1 MNTMPRWLGTSANE
15 TAVTPEPSVLIGL
28 GRRVLELEARQI
40 ARAASRLD
48 GAFAVGVSLLAAA
61 KGRVI
66 VSGVGKSGLIARK
79 IAATLTS
86 TGTPA
91 TYLHPV
97 DSLHG
102 DLGIVGR
109 SDVAILLSKSGETEE
124 LFGLLAALQRLN
136 VPIIALTGG
145 AESTLAKVA
154 QVVLDAG
161 VEEEACPHDL
171 APTTSTGVALALGDA
186 LAVAL
191 LEVKGFKREHFAEL
205 HPGGSLGRK
214 LLLRAQDVMLPPQG
228 VLAPTVTMREGVV
241 ALARYRGLAIVVE
254 QGRVAGVVT
263 AGDLSRLAQ
272 SDSGFLDGPVSAV
285 MTAVPKVAMHDELAA
300 AVLGRMERHGIMA
313 MPVVDQ
319 ANGLVGVVH
328 LHDLMRAGAV

>member
-1 MNTMPRWLGTSANE
+1 MSRDAAAL
-15 TAVTPEPSVLIGL
+15 TAH
-28 GRRVLELEARQI
+28 GRRVLELEAQEV
-40 ARAASRLD
+40 ARAGSRLD
-48 GAFAVGVSLLAAA
+48 GAFARAVELLAAA
-61 KGRVI
+61 RGRVI

-91 TYLHPV
+91 AYLHPV

-109 SDVAILLSKSGETEE
+109 DDVAILLSKSGETEE

-145 AESTLAKVA
+145 RGSTLARVA
-154 QVVLDAG
+154 REVLDAG
-161 VEEEACPHDL
+161 VAEEACPLDL
-171 APTTSTGVALALGDA
+171 APTTSTAVALALGDA

-191 LEVKGFKREHFAEL
+191 LEVKGFGREDFAEL
-205 HPGGSLGRK
+205 HPGGALGRK
-214 LLLRAQDVMLPPQG
+214 LLLRAADVMLPPQG
-228 VLAPTVTMREGVV
+228 VLAPAASMREAVV
-241 ALARYRGLAIVVE
+241 ALARHRGLAIVAE
-254 QGRVAGVVT
+254 GGRVAGVLT

-272 SDSGFLDGPVSAV
+272 SDAAFLDRPASAV
-285 MTAVPKVAMHDELAA
+285 MTASPKTAQADEHAA

-313 MPVVDQ
+313 MPVLDG
-319 ANGLVGVVH
+319 AGALVGVIH

>member
-1 MNTMPRWLGTSANE
+1 VARDPAEL
-15 TAVTPEPSVLIGL
+15 TAL
-28 GRRVLELEARQI
+28 GRRVLELEAGEV
-40 ARAASRLD
+40 AGAAARLD
-48 GAFAVGVSLLAAA
+48 GAFARAVALLAGA

-91 TYLHPV
+91 SYLHPV

-109 SDVAILLSKSGETEE
+109 DDVAILLSKSGETEE
-124 LFGLLAALQRLN
+124 LFGLLGALQRLS
-136 VPIIALTGG
+136 VPIIAITGG
-145 AESTLAKVA
+145 HGSTLAKVA
-154 QVVLDAG
+154 QEVLDAG
-161 VEEEACPHDL
+161 VAEEACPHDL
-171 APTTSTGVALALGDA
+171 APTTSTTVALALGDA

-191 LEVKGFKREHFAEL
+191 LEVKGFRRSDFAEL

-214 LLLRAQDVMLPPQG
+214 LLLRVADVMVPPQG
-228 VLAPTVTMREGVV
+228 ILTAGATMREAVV
-241 ALARYRGLAIVVE
+241 ALARHRGLAIIAT
-254 QGRVAGVVT
+254 GDKLDGVIT

-272 SDSGFLDGPVSAV
+272 SDPGFLAMPVTSV
-285 MTAVPKVAMHDELAA
+285 MTRAPKAAGTAELAA
-300 AVLGRMERHGIMA
+300 AALGRMERHGIMA
-313 MPVVDQ
+313 MPVLDDGGRI
-319 ANGLVGVVH
+319 AGVVH

>member
-1 MNTMPRWLGTSANE
+1 MAGDPIAL
-15 TAVTPEPSVLIGL
+15 TAL
-28 GRRVLELEARQI
+28 GRRVLELEAREI
-40 ARAASRLD
+40 TRAGGRLD
-48 GAFAVGVSLLAAA
+48 GAFARAVALLAAA
-61 KGRVI
+61 RGRVI

-109 SDVAILLSKSGETEE
+109 TDVAILLSKSGETEE
-124 LFGLLAALQRLN
+124 LFGLLAALQRLG

-145 AESTLAKVA
+145 RDSTLAKVA
-154 QVVLDAG
+154 REVLDAG

-191 LEVKGFKREHFAEL
+191 LEVKGFGREDFAEL

-214 LLLRAQDVMLPPQG
+214 LLLRARDVMLPVQG
-228 VLAPTVTMREGVV
+228 ILPPGATMRDAVV
-241 ALARYRGLAIVVE
+241 ALARHRGLAIVE
-254 QGRVAGVVT
+254 QEGRVLGVLT

-272 SDSGFLDGPVSAV
+272 SDSGFLGRAVTEV
-285 MTAVPKVAMHDELAA
+285 MTGSPKSASTEELAA

-313 MPVVDQ
+313 MPVLD
-319 ANGLVGVVH
+319 AGGRLAGVIH

>member
-1 MNTMPRWLGTSANE
+1 MTPDPAALTALGS
-15 TAVTPEPSVLIGL
+15 
-28 GRRVLELEARQI
+28 RVLELEAREITQA
-40 ARAASRLD
+40 ARRLD
-48 GAFAVGVSLLAAA
+48 GAFARAVELLAAA
-61 KGRVI
+61 RGRVI

-109 SDVAILLSKSGETEE
+109 DDVAILLSKSGETQE
-124 LFGLLAALQRLN
+124 LFGLLAALQRLS

-145 AESTLAKVA
+145 VDSTLAKVA
-154 QVVLDAG
+154 REVLDAG
-161 VEEEACPHDL
+161 VAEEACPHDL
-171 APTTSTGVALALGDA
+171 APTTSTAVALALGDA

-191 LEVKGFKREHFAEL
+191 LEVKGFRREDFAEL

-214 LLLRAQDVMLPPQG
+214 LLLRARDVMLPPQG
-228 VLAPTVTMREGVV
+228 VLAPGATMREGVV
-241 ALARYRGLAIVVE
+241 ALARHRGLAIVADE
-254 QGRVAGVVT
+254 GRVLGVVT

-272 SDSGFLDGPVSAV
+272 SDPAFLDGPASAV
-285 MTAVPKVAMHDELAA
+285 MTRTPRTASTEELAA

-313 MPVVDQ
+313 MPVLDPSDRL
-319 ANGLVGVVH
+319 AGVIH
-328 LHDLMRAGAV
+328 LHDLMRAGAG

>member
-1 MNTMPRWLGTSANE
+1 MTRDPAEL
-15 TAVTPEPSVLIGL
+15 TAL
-28 GRRVLELEARQI
+28 GRRVVELEAREI
-40 ARAASRLD
+40 SAAGSRLD
-48 GAFAVGVSLLAAA
+48 GSFARAVALLAAA

-109 SDVAILLSKSGETEE
+109 EDVAILLSKSGETEE

-145 AESTLAKVA
+145 AGSTLAKVA
-154 QVVLDAG
+154 REVLDAG
-161 VEEEACPHDL
+161 VAEEACPHDL

-191 LEVKGFKREHFAEL
+191 LEVKGFEREDFAEL

-214 LLLRAQDVMLPPQG
+214 LLLRVRDVMLPPQG
-228 VLAPTVTMREGVV
+228 VLAPGATMRDGVV
-241 ALARYRGLAIVVE
+241 ALARHRGLAIVVE
-254 QGRVAGVVT
+254 QDRVLGVVT

-272 SDSGFLDGPVSAV
+272 TNPAFLDGAAAAV
-285 MTAVPKVAMHDELAA
+285 MTKAPKTAQMDELAA

-313 MPVVDQ
+313 MPVLDE
-319 ANGLVGVVH
+319 GGRLSGVIH

>member
-1 MNTMPRWLGTSANE
+1 MTSDPAAL
-15 TAVTPEPSVLIGL
+15 TAA
-28 GRRVLELEARQI
+28 GRRVLELEAREI
-40 ARAASRLD
+40 ARAAARLD
-48 GAFAVGVSLLAAA
+48 GAFARAVALLASAR
-61 KGRVI
+61 GRVI

-91 TYLHPV
+91 AFLHPV

-109 SDVAILLSKSGETEE
+109 DDVAILLSKSGETEE

-145 AESTLAKVA
+145 ADSTLAKVA
-154 QVVLDAG
+154 REVLDAG
-161 VEEEACPHDL
+161 VAEEACPHDL

-191 LEVKGFKREHFAEL
+191 LEVKGFQRDQFAEL

-214 LLLRAQDVMLPPQG
+214 LLLRARDVMLPPQG
-228 VLAPTVTMREGVV
+228 ILAPAATMRDGVM
-241 ALARYRGLAIVVE
+241 ALARHRGLAIIVDGERVV
-254 QGRVAGVVT
+254 GVVT

-272 SDSGFLDGPVSAV
+272 STPDFLDGPASAV
-285 MTAVPKVAMHDELAA
+285 MTSTPKTAEADELAA

-313 MPVVDQ
+313 MPVLD
-319 ANGLVGVVH
+319 AEARLVGVIH